1 MINLMN
7 LRDRNILDMNVL
19 QEAVNKLNKLI
30 KPKEPLPIY
39 ISITEENI
47 EVTSASSKP
56 IEFKIQLIIAIVIY
70 SFNIPNI
77 NFMLTLGL

>member
-1 MINLMN
+1 MN